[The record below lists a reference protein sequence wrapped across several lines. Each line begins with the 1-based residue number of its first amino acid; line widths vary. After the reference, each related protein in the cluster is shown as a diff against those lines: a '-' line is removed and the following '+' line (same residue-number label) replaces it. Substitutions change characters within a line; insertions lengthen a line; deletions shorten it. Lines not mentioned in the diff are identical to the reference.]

1 MLFRSI
7 MSSDLQHIGL
17 DIGSFFKQK
26 NISSVFT
33 LCGGHISPI
42 LVGCEKENIDII
54 QVRDEVS
61 AVFAADAVSR
71 LTDSVGVAI
80 VTAGPGV
87 TNTITAIKNAQMAQ
101 SPVLLIGGAA
111 ATLLKGRGSLQ
122 DIDQISLLKTYVKSA
137 VSVKKTRDVVP
148 TLANALNTAISGVPG
163 PVFVELPIDL
173 LYPEEDIRKEFMN
186 QLPKSGFF
194 GKIAHWYV
202 NRHLNDLFSSKKS
215 SVKIKPVKE
224 FKLDQRKIDKA
235 ALAIVKAKKPVFLLG
250 NQVTQ
255 NKEFLPMCLK
265 SIDKLSVPTFT
276 SGMARGCFGSSDKY
290 FFRHNRKH
298 ALKNADVVVTLG
310 IPLDFRLGYGFSI
323 GKDATLISINKSKE
337 DLNKNRKPDIGMHAD
352 PSRIMHEIGKII
364 NPPSCQ
370 NWIEELIKLEKNREN
385 EIQQFSEH
393 KTDFVNPVHLC
404 KTIDKFIDEESILVA
419 DGGDFV
425 GTASYTIRPRSP
437 LGWLDPGP
445 FGTLGVGGGFAIG
458 AKTSFPKKEVW
469 VFYGDG
475 ASAYSLAEFDTLCRH
490 KLPVIAIIGN
500 DASWQQIAR
509 EQKQMLG
516 SNIGTELA
524 FNAYEK
530 VVEGY
535 GGKGY
540 YVENHDT
547 LDETL
552 KRAKEDAKLGYPV
565 LVNIKI
571 SKSDFRKGSISV

>member
-1 MLFRSI
+1 M
-7 MSSDLQHIGL
+7 QHVGL

-71 LTDSVGVAI
+71 LTESIGVAI

-87 TNTITAIKNAQMAQ
+87 TNTVTAIKNAQMAQ
-101 SPVLLIGGAA
+101 SPILLIGGAA
-111 ATLLKGRGSLQ
+111 ATLLKGKGSLQ

-137 VSVKKTRDVVP
+137 VSVKKVRDVIP
-148 TLANALNTAISGVPG
+148 TLANAINTAISGVPG

-173 LYPEEDIRKEFMN
+173 LYPEEDIRKEFIN
-186 QLPKSGFF
+186 QLPKSGLF

-215 SVKIKPVKE
+215 SIKVKPVKK
-224 FKLDQRKIDKA
+224 FKLDQHKIDKA
-235 ALAIVKAKKPVFLLG
+235 ALAIVKSKRPVFLLG

-255 NKEFLPMCLK
+255 NKDFLSMCLK
-265 SIDKLSVPTFT
+265 SIDKLSAPVYT
-276 SGMARGCFGSSDKY
+276 SGMARGCFGSNDKY

-310 IPLDFRLGYGFSI
+310 VPLDFRLGYGFSI
-323 GKDATLISINKSKE
+323 NKDATLISINKSKK
-337 DLNKNRKPDIGMHAD
+337 DLNKNKKPDIGIHAD
-352 PSRIMHEIGKII
+352 PTRIMHEIGKII

-370 NWIEELIKLEKNREN
+370 KWIDELSVLENKREE
-385 EIQQFSEH
+385 EIQQFSET
-393 KTDFVNPVHLC
+393 KTDFINPVFLC
-404 KTIDKFIDEESILVA
+404 KTIDKLIDENSILVA

-425 GTASYTIRPRSP
+425 GTASYTVRPRKA

-458 AKTSFPKKEVW
+458 AKSSFPDKEVW
-469 VFYGDG
+469 IFYGDG
-475 ASAYSLAEFDTLCRH
+475 ASAYSLAEFDTMCRH

-524 FNAYEK
+524 FNSYEK
-530 VVEGY
+530 VAEGY

-540 YVENHDT
+540 YVEDHESLFDT
-547 LDETL
+547 L
-552 KRAKEDAKLGYPV
+552 KQAKEDAKLGFPV
-565 LVNIKI
+565 LVNVKLA
-571 SKSDFRKGSISV
+571 KSDFRKGSISV

>member
-1 MLFRSI
+1 

-42 LVGCEKENIDII
+42 LVGCEKENINII

-137 VSVKKTRDVVP
+137 VSVKKTRDVIP
-148 TLANALNTAISGVPG
+148 TLANALNTATSGVPG

-173 LYPEEDIRKEFMN
+173 LYPEKDIRKEFIN
-186 QLPKSGFF
+186 QLPKSGYF

-202 NRHLNDLFSSKKS
+202 ERHLNDLFSSKKS
-215 SVKIKPVKE
+215 SIKVKPVKK

-323 GKDATLISINKSKE
+323 NKDATLIAVNKSKE
-337 DLNKNRKPDIGMHAD
+337 DLNKNRKPDIGIHAD

-364 NPPSCQ
+364 NPPSCKE
-370 NWIEELIKLEKNREN
+370 WIKELTGLEEKRET
-385 EIQQFSEH
+385 EILQFSKYE
-393 KTDFVNPVHLC
+393 TDFVNPVHLC

-425 GTASYTIRPRSP
+425 GTASYTIRPRSA

-458 AKTSFPKKEVW
+458 AKSSFPKKEVW

>member
-1 MLFRSI
+1 
-7 MSSDLQHIGL
+7 MSSDMLHIGL

-26 NISSVFT
+26 NISSIFT

-71 LTDSVGVAI
+71 LTDSIGIAI

-87 TNTITAIKNAQMAQ
+87 TNTVTAIKNAQMAQ

-137 VSVKKTRDVVP
+137 VSVKKTRDVIP
-148 TLANALNTAISGVPG
+148 TLANAINTAISGVPG

-173 LYPEEDIRKEFMN
+173 LYPEEDIRNEFMN

-194 GKIAHWYV
+194 GKIAQWYV

-215 SVKIKPVKE
+215 SIKVNPVKA
-224 FKLDQRKIDKA
+224 FKLDQHKIDKA
-235 ALAIVKAKKPVFLLG
+235 ALSIVKAKKPVFLLG

-255 NKEFLPMCLK
+255 NKEFLSMCLK
-265 SIDKLSVPTFT
+265 SLDKLSAPVYT
-276 SGMARGCFGSSDKY
+276 SGMARGCFNSSDKY

-310 IPLDFRLGYGFSI
+310 VPLDFRLGYGFSVN
-323 GKDATLISINKSKE
+323 KDATLISINKSKE
-337 DLNKNRKPDIGMHAD
+337 DLNKNRKPDIAIHAD
-352 PSRIMHEIGKII
+352 PTRIMHEIGKII

-370 NWIEELIKLEKNREN
+370 EWIKELSVLEESREK
-385 EIQQFSEH
+385 EIQQFSET
-393 KTDFVNPVHLC
+393 KTDFVNPVYLC
-404 KTIDKFIDEESILVA
+404 KTIDKLIDENSILVA

-425 GTASYTIRPRSP
+425 GTASYTVRPRAA

-458 AKTSFPKKEVW
+458 AKSSFPEKEVW

-530 VVEGY
+530 VAEGY

-540 YVENHDT
+540 YVDNQDS
-547 LDETL
+547 LFETL
-552 KRAKEDAKLGYPV
+552 KLAKEDAKLGYPV
-565 LVNIKI
+565 LVNVKL

>member
-1 MLFRSI
+1 M
-7 MSSDLQHIGL
+7 
-17 DIGSFFKQK
+17 
-26 NISSVFT
+26 FT

-42 LVGCEKENIDII
+42 LVGCEKENINII

-137 VSVKKTRDVVP
+137 VSVKKTRDVIP
-148 TLANALNTAISGVPG
+148 TLANALNTATSGVPG

-173 LYPEEDIRKEFMN
+173 LYPEEDIRKEFIN
-186 QLPKSGFF
+186 QLPKSGYF

-202 NRHLNDLFSSKKS
+202 ERHLNDLFSSKKS
-215 SVKIKPVKE
+215 SIKVKPVKE

-323 GKDATLISINKSKE
+323 NKDATLIAVNKSKE
-337 DLNKNRKPDIGMHAD
+337 DLNKNRKPDIGIHAD

-364 NPPSCQ
+364 NPPSCTE
-370 NWIEELIKLEKNREN
+370 WMKELTGLEEKREK
-385 EIQQFSEH
+385 EILQFSKYE
-393 KTDFVNPVHLC
+393 TDFVNPVHLC

-425 GTASYTIRPRSP
+425 GTASYTIRPRSA

-458 AKTSFPKKEVW
+458 AKSSFPKKEVW

>member
-1 MLFRSI
+1 
-7 MSSDLQHIGL
+7 MSSDVQHIGL

-42 LVGCEKENIDII
+42 LVGCEKENINII

-137 VSVKKTRDVVP
+137 VSVKKTRDVIP
-148 TLANALNTAISGVPG
+148 TLANALNIATSGVPG

-173 LYPEEDIRKEFMN
+173 LYPEEDIRKEFIN
-186 QLPKSGFF
+186 QLPKSGYFA
-194 GKIAHWYV
+194 KIAHWYV
-202 NRHLNDLFSSKKS
+202 ERHLNDLFSSKKS
-215 SVKIKPVKE
+215 SIKVKPVKE

-323 GKDATLISINKSKE
+323 NKDATLIAVNKSKE
-337 DLNKNRKPDIGMHAD
+337 DLNKNRKPDIGIHAD

-364 NPPSCQ
+364 NPPSCKE
-370 NWIEELIKLEKNREN
+370 WIKELTSLEEKRETD
-385 EIQQFSEH
+385 ILQFSKYE
-393 KTDFVNPVHLC
+393 TDFVNPVRLC
-404 KTIDKFIDEESILVA
+404 KTIDKFIDKESILVA

-458 AKTSFPKKEVW
+458 AKSSFPKKEVW

>member
-1 MLFRSI
+1 
-7 MSSDLQHIGL
+7 MSSDVQHIGL

-42 LVGCEKENIDII
+42 LVGCEKENINII

-137 VSVKKTRDVVP
+137 VSVKKTRDVIP
-148 TLANALNTAISGVPG
+148 TLANALNTATSGVPG

-173 LYPEEDIRKEFMN
+173 LYPEEDIRKEFIN
-186 QLPKSGFF
+186 QLPKSGYF

-202 NRHLNDLFSSKKS
+202 ERHLNDLFSSKKS
-215 SVKIKPVKE
+215 SIKVKPVRE

-323 GKDATLISINKSKE
+323 NKDATLIAVNKSKE
-337 DLNKNRKPDIGMHAD
+337 DLNKNRKPDIGIHAD

-364 NPPSCQ
+364 NPPSCKE
-370 NWIEELIKLEKNREN
+370 WIKELTSLEEKRETD
-385 EIQQFSEH
+385 ILQFSKYE
-393 KTDFVNPVHLC
+393 TDFVNPVRLC
-404 KTIDKFIDEESILVA
+404 KTIDKFIDKESILVA

-458 AKTSFPKKEVW
+458 AKSSFPKKEVW

-571 SKSDFRKGSISV
+571 SKSDFRKGSISL

>member
-1 MLFRSI
+1 
-7 MSSDLQHIGL
+7 MSSDVQHIGL

-26 NISSVFT
+26 NIPSVFT

-42 LVGCEKENIDII
+42 LVGCEKENINII

-137 VSVKKTRDVVP
+137 VSVKKTRDVIP
-148 TLANALNTAISGVPG
+148 TLANALNTATSGVPG

-173 LYPEEDIRKEFMN
+173 LYPEEDIRKEFIN
-186 QLPKSGFF
+186 QLPKSGYF

-202 NRHLNDLFSSKKS
+202 ERHLNDLFSSKKS
-215 SVKIKPVKE
+215 SIKVKPVKE

-323 GKDATLISINKSKE
+323 NKDATLIAVNKSKE
-337 DLNKNRKPDIGMHAD
+337 DLNKNRKPDIGIHAD

-364 NPPSCQ
+364 NPPSCKE
-370 NWIEELIKLEKNREN
+370 WIIELTGLEEKRET
-385 EIQQFSEH
+385 EILQFSKNES
-393 KTDFVNPVHLC
+393 DFVNPVHLC

-425 GTASYTIRPRSP
+425 GTASYTIRPRSA

-458 AKTSFPKKEVW
+458 AKSSFPKKEVW

>member
-1 MLFRSI
+1 

-26 NISSVFT
+26 NIPSVFT

-42 LVGCEKENIDII
+42 LVGCEKENINII

-137 VSVKKTRDVVP
+137 VSVKKTRDVIP
-148 TLANALNTAISGVPG
+148 TLANALNTATSGVPG

-173 LYPEEDIRKEFMN
+173 LYPEEDIRKEFIN
-186 QLPKSGFF
+186 QLPKSGYF

-202 NRHLNDLFSSKKS
+202 ERHLNDLFSSKKS
-215 SVKIKPVKE
+215 SIKVKPVKE

-323 GKDATLISINKSKE
+323 NKDATLIAVNKSKE
-337 DLNKNRKPDIGMHAD
+337 DLNKNRKPDIGIHAD

-364 NPPSCQ
+364 NPPSCKE
-370 NWIEELIKLEKNREN
+370 WIKELTGLEEKRET
-385 EIQQFSEH
+385 EILQFSKYE
-393 KTDFVNPVHLC
+393 TDFVNPVHLC

-425 GTASYTIRPRSP
+425 GTASYTIRPRSS

-458 AKTSFPKKEVW
+458 AKSSFPKKEVW

-516 SNIGTELA
+516 SNIGTELT

>member
-1 MLFRSI
+1 ML
-7 MSSDLQHIGL
+7 HIGL

-26 NISSVFT
+26 NISSIFT

-61 AVFAADAVSR
+61 AVIAADAVSR
-71 LTDSVGVAI
+71 LTDSIGIAI

-87 TNTITAIKNAQMAQ
+87 TNTVTAIKNAQMAQ

-137 VSVKKTRDVVP
+137 VSVKKTRDVIP
-148 TLANALNTAISGVPG
+148 TLANAINTAISGVPG

-173 LYPEEDIRKEFMN
+173 LYPEEDIRNEFMN

-194 GKIAHWYV
+194 GKIAQWYV

-215 SVKIKPVKE
+215 SIKVNPVKA
-224 FKLDQRKIDKA
+224 FKLDQHKIDKA
-235 ALAIVKAKKPVFLLG
+235 ALSIVKAKKPVFLLG

-255 NKEFLPMCLK
+255 NKEFLSMCLK
-265 SIDKLSVPTFT
+265 SLDKLSAPVYT
-276 SGMARGCFGSSDKY
+276 SGMARGCFNSSDKY

-310 IPLDFRLGYGFSI
+310 VPLDFRLGYGFSVN
-323 GKDATLISINKSKE
+323 KDATLISINKSKE
-337 DLNKNRKPDIGMHAD
+337 DLNKNRKPDIAIHAD
-352 PSRIMHEIGKII
+352 PTRIMHEIGKII

-370 NWIEELIKLEKNREN
+370 EWIKELSVLEESREK
-385 EIQQFSEH
+385 EIQQFSET
-393 KTDFVNPVHLC
+393 KTDFVNPVYLC
-404 KTIDKFIDEESILVA
+404 KTIDKLIDENSILVA

-425 GTASYTIRPRSP
+425 GTASYTVRPRAA

-458 AKTSFPKKEVW
+458 AKSSFPEKEVW

-530 VVEGY
+530 VAEGY

-540 YVENHDT
+540 YVDNQDSLFEI
-547 LDETL
+547 L
-552 KRAKEDAKLGYPV
+552 KLAKEDAKLGYPV
-565 LVNIKI
+565 LVNVKL

>member
-1 MLFRSI
+1 ML
-7 MSSDLQHIGL
+7 HIGL

-26 NISSVFT
+26 NISSIFT

-71 LTDSVGVAI
+71 LTDSIGVAI

-87 TNTITAIKNAQMAQ
+87 TNTVTAIKNAQMAQ

-137 VSVKKTRDVVP
+137 VSVKKTRDVIP
-148 TLANALNTAISGVPG
+148 TLANAINTAISGVPG

-173 LYPEEDIRKEFMN
+173 LYPEEDIRNEFMN

-194 GKIAHWYV
+194 GKIAQWYV

-215 SVKIKPVKE
+215 SIKVNPVKA
-224 FKLDQRKIDKA
+224 FKLDQHKIDKA
-235 ALAIVKAKKPVFLLG
+235 ALSIVKAKKPVFLLG

-255 NKEFLPMCLK
+255 NKEFLSMCLK
-265 SIDKLSVPTFT
+265 SLDKLSAPVYT
-276 SGMARGCFGSSDKY
+276 SGMARGCFNSSDKY

-310 IPLDFRLGYGFSI
+310 VPLDFRLGYGFSVN
-323 GKDATLISINKSKE
+323 KDATLISINKSKE
-337 DLNKNRKPDIGMHAD
+337 DLNKNRKQDIAIHAD
-352 PSRIMHEIGKII
+352 PTRIMHEIGKII

-370 NWIEELIKLEKNREN
+370 EWIKELSVLEESREK
-385 EIQQFSEH
+385 EIQQFSET
-393 KTDFVNPVHLC
+393 KTDFVNPVYLC
-404 KTIDKFIDEESILVA
+404 KTIDKLIDENSILVA

-425 GTASYTIRPRSP
+425 GTASYTVRPRSA

-458 AKTSFPKKEVW
+458 AKSSFPEKEVW

-530 VVEGY
+530 VAEGY

-540 YVENHDT
+540 YVDNQES
-547 LDETL
+547 LFETL
-552 KRAKEDAKLGYPV
+552 KLAKEDAKLGYPV
-565 LVNIKI
+565 LVNVKL

>member
-1 MLFRSI
+1 

-42 LVGCEKENIDII
+42 LVGCEKEKIDII

-173 LYPEEDIRKEFMN
+173 LYPEEDIRKEFIN
-186 QLPKSGFF
+186 QLPTNGYV

-215 SVKIKPVKE
+215 SIKIKPVKE

-255 NKEFLPMCLK
+255 NKEFLSMCLK
-265 SIDKLSVPTFT
+265 SLDKLSAPVYT

-310 IPLDFRLGYGFSI
+310 VPLDFRLGYGFSI
-323 GKDATLISINKSKE
+323 NKYATLISINKSKE
-337 DLNKNRKPDIGMHAD
+337 DLNKNRKPDIGLHAD

-370 NWIEELIKLEKNREN
+370 DWIEELIKHEEAREN
-385 EIQQFSEH
+385 EIQQFSEC
-393 KTDFVNPVHLC
+393 KTDFVNPVYLC
-404 KTIDKFIDEESILVA
+404 KTIDQLIDEQSILIA

-425 GTASYTIRPRSP
+425 GTASYTIRPRNP

-458 AKTSFPKKEVW
+458 AKSSFPDKEVW

-516 SNIGTELA
+516 SNIGTELN
-524 FNAYEK
+524 FTTYEK
-530 VVEGY
+530 VAEGY

-540 YVENHDT
+540 YVDNHES
-547 LDETL
+547 LYETL
-552 KRAKEDAKLGYPV
+552 KQAKEDAKLGYPV
-565 LVNIKI
+565 CVNVKL

>member
-1 MLFRSI
+1 
-7 MSSDLQHIGL
+7 MSSDMLHIGL

-26 NISSVFT
+26 NISSIFT

-61 AVFAADAVSR
+61 GVFAADAVSR
-71 LTDSVGVAI
+71 LTDSIGVAI

-87 TNTITAIKNAQMAQ
+87 TNTVTAIKNAQMAQ

-137 VSVKKTRDVVP
+137 VSVKKTRDVIP
-148 TLANALNTAISGVPG
+148 TLANAINTAISGVPG

-173 LYPEEDIRKEFMN
+173 LYPEEDIRNEFMN

-194 GKIAHWYV
+194 GKIAQWYV

-215 SVKIKPVKE
+215 SIKVNPVKA
-224 FKLDQRKIDKA
+224 FKLDQHKIDKA
-235 ALAIVKAKKPVFLLG
+235 ALSIVKAKKPVFLLG

-255 NKEFLPMCLK
+255 NKEFLSMCLK
-265 SIDKLSVPTFT
+265 SLDKLSAPVYT
-276 SGMARGCFGSSDKY
+276 SGMARGCFNSSDKY

-310 IPLDFRLGYGFSI
+310 VPLDFRLGYGFSVN
-323 GKDATLISINKSKE
+323 KDATLISINKSKE
-337 DLNKNRKPDIGMHAD
+337 DLNKNRKPDIAIHAD
-352 PSRIMHEIGKII
+352 PTRIMHEIGKII

-370 NWIEELIKLEKNREN
+370 EWIKELSVLEESREK
-385 EIQQFSEH
+385 EIQQFSET
-393 KTDFVNPVHLC
+393 KTDFVNPVYLC
-404 KTIDKFIDEESILVA
+404 KTIDKLIDENSILVA

-425 GTASYTIRPRSP
+425 GTASYTVRPRAA

-458 AKTSFPKKEVW
+458 AKSSFPEKEVW

-530 VVEGY
+530 VAEGY

-540 YVENHDT
+540 YVDNQDS
-547 LDETL
+547 LFETL
-552 KRAKEDAKLGYPV
+552 KLAKEDAKLGYPV
-565 LVNIKI
+565 LVNVKL

>member
-1 MLFRSI
+1 ML
-7 MSSDLQHIGL
+7 HIGL

-26 NISSVFT
+26 NISSIFT

-71 LTDSVGVAI
+71 LTDSIGIAI

-87 TNTITAIKNAQMAQ
+87 TNTVTAIKNAQMAQ

-137 VSVKKTRDVVP
+137 VSVKKTRDVIP
-148 TLANALNTAISGVPG
+148 TLANAINTAISGVPG

-173 LYPEEDIRKEFMN
+173 LYPEEDIRNEFMN

-194 GKIAHWYV
+194 GKIAQWYV

-215 SVKIKPVKE
+215 SIKVNPVKA
-224 FKLDQRKIDKA
+224 FKLDQHKIDKA
-235 ALAIVKAKKPVFLLG
+235 ALSIVKAKKPVFLLG

-255 NKEFLPMCLK
+255 NKEFLSMCLK
-265 SIDKLSVPTFT
+265 SLDKLSAPVYT
-276 SGMARGCFGSSDKY
+276 SGMARGCFNSSDKY

-310 IPLDFRLGYGFSI
+310 VPLDFRLGYGFSVN
-323 GKDATLISINKSKE
+323 KDATLISINKSKE
-337 DLNKNRKPDIGMHAD
+337 DLNKNRKPDIAIHAD
-352 PSRIMHEIGKII
+352 PTRIMHEIGKII

-370 NWIEELIKLEKNREN
+370 EWIKELSVLEESREK
-385 EIQQFSEH
+385 EIQQFSET
-393 KTDFVNPVHLC
+393 KTDFVNPVYLC
-404 KTIDKFIDEESILVA
+404 KTIDKLIDENSILVA

-425 GTASYTIRPRSP
+425 GTASYTVRPRAA

-458 AKTSFPKKEVW
+458 AKSSFPEKEVW

-530 VVEGY
+530 VAEGY

-540 YVENHDT
+540 YVDNQES
-547 LDETL
+547 LFETL
-552 KRAKEDAKLGYPV
+552 KLAKEDAKLGYPV
-565 LVNIKI
+565 LVNVKL

>member
-1 MLFRSI
+1 

-26 NISSVFT
+26 NITSVFT

-42 LVGCEKENIDII
+42 LVGCEKENINII

-137 VSVKKTRDVVP
+137 VSVKKTRDVIP
-148 TLANALNTAISGVPG
+148 TLANALNIATSGVPG

-173 LYPEEDIRKEFMN
+173 LYPEKDIRKEFIN
-186 QLPKSGFF
+186 QLPKSGYF

-202 NRHLNDLFSSKKS
+202 ERHLNDLFSSKKS
-215 SVKIKPVKE
+215 SIKVKPVKE

-323 GKDATLISINKSKE
+323 NKDATLIAVNKSKE
-337 DLNKNRKPDIGMHAD
+337 DLNKNRKPDIGIHAD

-364 NPPSCQ
+364 NPPSCKE
-370 NWIEELIKLEKNREN
+370 WIKELTGLEEKRET
-385 EIQQFSEH
+385 EILQFSKYE
-393 KTDFVNPVHLC
+393 TDFVNPVHLC

-425 GTASYTIRPRSP
+425 GTASYTIRPRSS

-458 AKTSFPKKEVW
+458 AKSSFPKKEVW

>member
-1 MLFRSI
+1 
-7 MSSDLQHIGL
+7 MSSDVQHIGL

-42 LVGCEKENIDII
+42 LVGCEKENINII

-137 VSVKKTRDVVP
+137 VTVKKTRDVIP
-148 TLANALNTAISGVPG
+148 TLANAFNTAISGVPG

-186 QLPKSGFF
+186 QLPKSGYFS
-194 GKIAHWYV
+194 KIAHWYV
-202 NRHLNDLFSSKKS
+202 RRHLNDLFSSKKS
-215 SVKIKPVKE
+215 SIKVKPVEE

-235 ALAIVKAKKPVFLLG
+235 ALSIVKAKKPVFLLG
-250 NQVTQ
+250 NQIIQ
-255 NKEFLPMCLK
+255 NKEFLSMCLK
-265 SIDKLSVPTFT
+265 SLDKLSAPTYT
-276 SGMARGCFGSSDKY
+276 SGMARGCFGSYDKH
-290 FFRHNRKH
+290 FFRHNRKY

-323 GKDATLISINKSKE
+323 NNDATLIAVNKSKK
-337 DLNKNRKPDIGMHAD
+337 DLNKNRKPDIGIHAD
-352 PSRIMHEIGKII
+352 PSRIMHEIGKVI
-364 NPPSCQ
+364 NPPSCKE
-370 NWIEELIKLEKNREN
+370 WIEELTNLENNREK
-385 EIQQFSEH
+385 EIQQFSKY

-425 GTASYTIRPRSP
+425 GTASYTIRPRSA

-458 AKTSFPKKEVW
+458 AKSSFPKKEVW
-469 VFYGDG
+469 ILYGDG

-490 KLPVIAIIGN
+490 NLPVIAIIGN

-540 YVENHDT
+540 YVENHDL

-552 KRAKEDAKLGYPV
+552 KRAKADAKLGYPV
-565 LVNIKI
+565 LVNVKI

>member
-1 MLFRSI
+1 

-370 NWIEELIKLEKNREN
+370 NWIEELTKLEKNREN

>member
-1 MLFRSI
+1 

-26 NISSVFT
+26 NIPSVFT

-42 LVGCEKENIDII
+42 LVGCEKENINII

-137 VSVKKTRDVVP
+137 VSVKKTRDVIP
-148 TLANALNTAISGVPG
+148 TLANALNTATSGVPG

-173 LYPEEDIRKEFMN
+173 LYPEEDIRKEFIN
-186 QLPKSGFF
+186 QLPKSGYFA
-194 GKIAHWYV
+194 KIAHWYV
-202 NRHLNDLFSSKKS
+202 ERHLNDLFSSKKS
-215 SVKIKPVKE
+215 SIKVKPVKE

-323 GKDATLISINKSKE
+323 NKDATLIAVNKSKE
-337 DLNKNRKPDIGMHAD
+337 DLNKNRKPDIGIHAD

-364 NPPSCQ
+364 NPPSCKE
-370 NWIEELIKLEKNREN
+370 WIKELTGLEEKRET
-385 EIQQFSEH
+385 EILQFSKYE
-393 KTDFVNPVHLC
+393 TDFVNPVHLC
-404 KTIDKFIDEESILVA
+404 KTIDNFIDEESILVA

-425 GTASYTIRPRSP
+425 GTASYIIRPRSS

-458 AKTSFPKKEVW
+458 AKSSFPKKEVW

-565 LVNIKI
+565 LINIKI

>member
-1 MLFRSI
+1 ML
-7 MSSDLQHIGL
+7 HIGL

-26 NISSVFT
+26 NISSIFT

-71 LTDSVGVAI
+71 LTDSIGVAI

-87 TNTITAIKNAQMAQ
+87 TNTVTAIKNAQMAQ

-137 VSVKKTRDVVP
+137 VSVKKTRDVIP
-148 TLANALNTAISGVPG
+148 TLANAINTAISGVPG

-173 LYPEEDIRKEFMN
+173 LYPEEDIRNEFMN

-194 GKIAHWYV
+194 GKIAQWYV

-215 SVKIKPVKE
+215 SIKVNPVKA
-224 FKLDQRKIDKA
+224 FKLDQHKIDKA
-235 ALAIVKAKKPVFLLG
+235 ALSIVKAKKPVFLLG

-255 NKEFLPMCLK
+255 NKEFLSMCLK
-265 SIDKLSVPTFT
+265 SLDKLSAPVYT
-276 SGMARGCFGSSDKY
+276 SGMARGCFNSSDKY

-310 IPLDFRLGYGFSI
+310 VPLDFRLGYGFSVN
-323 GKDATLISINKSKE
+323 KDATLISINKSKE
-337 DLNKNRKPDIGMHAD
+337 DLNKNRKPDIAIHAD
-352 PSRIMHEIGKII
+352 PTRIMHEIGKII

-370 NWIEELIKLEKNREN
+370 EWIKELSVLEESREK
-385 EIQQFSEH
+385 EIQQFSET
-393 KTDFVNPVHLC
+393 KTDFVNPVYLC
-404 KTIDKFIDEESILVA
+404 KTIDKLIDENSILVA

-425 GTASYTIRPRSP
+425 GTASYTVRPRSA

-458 AKTSFPKKEVW
+458 AKSSFPEKEVW

-524 FNAYEK
+524 YNAYEK
-530 VVEGY
+530 VAEGY

-540 YVENHDT
+540 YVDNQDS
-547 LDETL
+547 LFETL
-552 KRAKEDAKLGYPV
+552 KLAKEDAKLGYPV
-565 LVNIKI
+565 LVNVKL

>member
-1 MLFRSI
+1 ML
-7 MSSDLQHIGL
+7 HIGL

-26 NISSVFT
+26 NISSIFT

-71 LTDSVGVAI
+71 LTDSIGVAI

-87 TNTITAIKNAQMAQ
+87 TNTVTAIKNAQMAQ

-137 VSVKKTRDVVP
+137 VSVKKTRDVIP
-148 TLANALNTAISGVPG
+148 TLANAINTAISGVPG

-173 LYPEEDIRKEFMN
+173 LYPEEDIRNEFMN

-194 GKIAHWYV
+194 GKIAQWYV

-215 SVKIKPVKE
+215 SIKVNPVKA
-224 FKLDQRKIDKA
+224 FKLDQHKIDKA
-235 ALAIVKAKKPVFLLG
+235 ALSIVKAKKPVFLLG

-255 NKEFLPMCLK
+255 NKEFLSMCLK
-265 SIDKLSVPTFT
+265 SLDKLSAPVYT
-276 SGMARGCFGSSDKY
+276 SGMARGCFNSSDKY

-310 IPLDFRLGYGFSI
+310 VPLDFRLGYGFSI
-323 GKDATLISINKSKE
+323 NKDATLISINKSKE
-337 DLNKNRKPDIGMHAD
+337 DLNKNRKPDIAIHAD
-352 PSRIMHEIGKII
+352 PTRIMHEIGKII

-370 NWIEELIKLEKNREN
+370 EWIKELSVLEESREK
-385 EIQQFSEH
+385 EIQQFSET
-393 KTDFVNPVHLC
+393 KTDFVNPVYLC
-404 KTIDKFIDEESILVA
+404 KTIDKLIDENSILVA

-425 GTASYTIRPRSP
+425 GTASYTVRPRAA

-458 AKTSFPKKEVW
+458 AKSSFPEKEVW

-530 VVEGY
+530 VAEGY

-540 YVENHDT
+540 YVDNQES
-547 LDETL
+547 LFETL
-552 KRAKEDAKLGYPV
+552 KLAKEDAKLGYPV
-565 LVNIKI
+565 LVNVKL

>member
-1 MLFRSI
+1 

>member
-1 MLFRSI
+1 

-42 LVGCEKENIDII
+42 LVGCEKENINII

-137 VSVKKTRDVVP
+137 VSVKKTRDVIP
-148 TLANALNTAISGVPG
+148 TLANALNIATSGVPG

-173 LYPEEDIRKEFMN
+173 LYPEQDIRKEFIN
-186 QLPKSGFF
+186 QLPKSGYF

-202 NRHLNDLFSSKKS
+202 ERHLNDLFSSKKS
-215 SVKIKPVKE
+215 SIKVKPVKE
-224 FKLDQRKIDKA
+224 FKIDQRKIDKA

-265 SIDKLSVPTFT
+265 SIDKLSIPTFT

-323 GKDATLISINKSKE
+323 NKDATLIAVNKSKE
-337 DLNKNRKPDIGMHAD
+337 DLNKNRKPDIGIHAD

-364 NPPSCQ
+364 NPPSCKE
-370 NWIEELIKLEKNREN
+370 WIKELTGLEEKRET
-385 EIQQFSEH
+385 EILQFSKYE
-393 KTDFVNPVHLC
+393 TDFVNPVHLC

-425 GTASYTIRPRSP
+425 GTASYTIRPRSS

-458 AKTSFPKKEVW
+458 AKSSFPKKEVW

-516 SNIGTELA
+516 SNIGTELT

>member
-1 MLFRSI
+1 

-173 LYPEEDIRKEFMN
+173 LYPEEDIRKEFIN
-186 QLPKSGFF
+186 QLPKNGYV

-215 SVKIKPVKE
+215 SIKIKPVKE

-235 ALAIVKAKKPVFLLG
+235 ALAIVKAKKPIFLLG

-255 NKEFLPMCLK
+255 NKEFLSMCLK
-265 SIDKLSVPTFT
+265 SLDKLSAPVYT

-298 ALKNADVVVTLG
+298 ALKNADVVVALG

-323 GKDATLISINKSKE
+323 NKDATLISINRSKE
-337 DLNKNRKPDIGMHAD
+337 DLNKNRKPDIGLHAD

-370 NWIEELIKLEKNREN
+370 DWIEELTKLEEAREN

-393 KTDFVNPVHLC
+393 ETDFVNPVYLC
-404 KTIDKFIDEESILVA
+404 KTIDQLIDEQSILIA

-425 GTASYTIRPRSP
+425 GTASYTIRPRNP

-458 AKTSFPKKEVW
+458 AKSSFPEKEVW
-469 VFYGDG
+469 LFYGDG

-516 SNIGTELA
+516 SNIGTELN
-524 FNAYEK
+524 FTAYEK
-530 VVEGY
+530 VAQGY

-540 YVENHDT
+540 YVDNHES
-547 LDETL
+547 LYETL
-552 KRAKEDAKLGYPV
+552 EQAKENAKLGYPV
-565 LVNIKI
+565 CVNVKL

>member
-1 MLFRSI
+1 
-7 MSSDLQHIGL
+7 MSSDVQHIGL

-42 LVGCEKENIDII
+42 LVGCEKENINII

-137 VSVKKTRDVVP
+137 VSVKKTRDVIP
-148 TLANALNTAISGVPG
+148 TLANALNTATSGVPG

-173 LYPEEDIRKEFMN
+173 LYPEKDIRKEFIN
-186 QLPKSGFF
+186 QLPKSGYF

-202 NRHLNDLFSSKKS
+202 ERHLNDLFSSKKS
-215 SVKIKPVKE
+215 SIKVKPVKQ

-323 GKDATLISINKSKE
+323 NKDATLIAVNKSKE
-337 DLNKNRKPDIGMHAD
+337 DLNKNRKPDIGIHAD

-364 NPPSCQ
+364 NPPSCKE
-370 NWIEELIKLEKNREN
+370 WIKELTGLEEKRET
-385 EIQQFSEH
+385 EILQFS
-393 KTDFVNPVHLC
+393 KYKSDFVNPVHLC

-458 AKTSFPKKEVW
+458 AKSSFPKKEVW

>member
-1 MLFRSI
+1 
-7 MSSDLQHIGL
+7 MSSDVQHIGL

-42 LVGCEKENIDII
+42 LVGCEKENINII

-137 VSVKKTRDVVP
+137 VSVKKTRDVIP
-148 TLANALNTAISGVPG
+148 TLANALNTATSGVPG

-173 LYPEEDIRKEFMN
+173 LYPEEDIRKEFIN
-186 QLPKSGFF
+186 QLPKSGYF

-202 NRHLNDLFSSKKS
+202 ERHLNDLFSSKKS
-215 SVKIKPVKE
+215 SIKVKPVKE
-224 FKLDQRKIDKA
+224 FQLNQRKIDKA

-323 GKDATLISINKSKE
+323 NKDATLIAVNKSKE
-337 DLNKNRKPDIGMHAD
+337 DLNKNRKPDIGIHAD

-364 NPPSCQ
+364 NPPSCKE
-370 NWIEELIKLEKNREN
+370 WIKELTGLEEKRET
-385 EIQQFSEH
+385 EILQFSKYE
-393 KTDFVNPVHLC
+393 TDFVNPVHLC
-404 KTIDKFIDEESILVA
+404 KTIDKFIDKESILVA

-458 AKTSFPKKEVW
+458 AKSSFPKKEVW

-516 SNIGTELA
+516 SNIGTELT

>member
-1 MLFRSI
+1 ML
-7 MSSDLQHIGL
+7 HIGL

-26 NISSVFT
+26 NISSIFT

-71 LTDSVGVAI
+71 LTDSIGVAI

-87 TNTITAIKNAQMAQ
+87 TNTVTAIKNAQMAQ

-137 VSVKKTRDVVP
+137 VSVKKTRDVIP
-148 TLANALNTAISGVPG
+148 SLANAINTAISGVPG

-173 LYPEEDIRKEFMN
+173 LYPEEDIRNEFMN

-194 GKIAHWYV
+194 GKIAQWYV

-215 SVKIKPVKE
+215 SIKVNPVKA
-224 FKLDQRKIDKA
+224 FKLDQHKIDKA
-235 ALAIVKAKKPVFLLG
+235 ALSIVKAKKPVFLLG

-255 NKEFLPMCLK
+255 NKEFLSMCLK
-265 SIDKLSVPTFT
+265 SLDKLSAPVYT
-276 SGMARGCFGSSDKY
+276 SGMARGCFNSSDKY

-310 IPLDFRLGYGFSI
+310 VPLDFRLGYGFSVN
-323 GKDATLISINKSKE
+323 KDATLISINKSKE
-337 DLNKNRKPDIGMHAD
+337 DLNKNRKPDISIHAD
-352 PSRIMHEIGKII
+352 PTRIMHEIGKII

-370 NWIEELIKLEKNREN
+370 EWIKELSVLEESREK
-385 EIQQFSEH
+385 EIQQFSET
-393 KTDFVNPVHLC
+393 KTDFVNPVYLC
-404 KTIDKFIDEESILVA
+404 KTIDKLIDENSILVA

-425 GTASYTIRPRSP
+425 GTASYTVRPRSA

-458 AKTSFPKKEVW
+458 AKSSFPEKEVW

-530 VVEGY
+530 VAEGY

-540 YVENHDT
+540 YVDNQDS
-547 LDETL
+547 LFETL
-552 KRAKEDAKLGYPV
+552 KLAKEDAKLGYPV
-565 LVNIKI
+565 LVNVKL

>member
-1 MLFRSI
+1 M
-7 MSSDLQHIGL
+7 QHVGL

-71 LTDSVGVAI
+71 LTESIGVAI

-87 TNTITAIKNAQMAQ
+87 TNTVTAIKNAQMAQ
-101 SPVLLIGGAA
+101 SPILLIGGAA
-111 ATLLKGRGSLQ
+111 ATLLKGKGSLQ

-137 VSVKKTRDVVP
+137 VSVKKVRDVIP
-148 TLANALNTAISGVPG
+148 TLANAINTAISGVPG

-173 LYPEEDIRKEFMN
+173 LYPEEDIRKEFIN
-186 QLPKSGFF
+186 QLPKSGLF

-215 SVKIKPVKE
+215 SIKVKPVKK
-224 FKLDQRKIDKA
+224 FKLDQHKIDKA
-235 ALAIVKAKKPVFLLG
+235 ALAIVKSKRPVFLLG

-255 NKEFLPMCLK
+255 NKDFLSMCLK
-265 SIDKLSVPTFT
+265 SLDKLSAPVYT
-276 SGMARGCFGSSDKY
+276 SGMARGCFGSNDKY

-310 IPLDFRLGYGFSI
+310 VPLDFRLGYGFSI
-323 GKDATLISINKSKE
+323 NKDATLISINKSKK
-337 DLNKNRKPDIGMHAD
+337 DLNKNKKPDIGIHAD
-352 PSRIMHEIGKII
+352 PTRIMHEIGKII

-370 NWIEELIKLEKNREN
+370 KWIDELSVLENKREE
-385 EIQQFSEH
+385 EIQQFSET
-393 KTDFVNPVHLC
+393 KTDFINPVFLC
-404 KTIDKFIDEESILVA
+404 KTIDKLIDENSILVA

-425 GTASYTIRPRSP
+425 GTASYTVRPRKA

-458 AKTSFPKKEVW
+458 AKSSFPDKEVW
-469 VFYGDG
+469 IFYGDG

-524 FNAYEK
+524 FNSYEK
-530 VVEGY
+530 VAEGY

-540 YVENHDT
+540 YVEDHES
-547 LDETL
+547 LFETL
-552 KRAKEDAKLGYPV
+552 KQAKEDAKLGFPV
-565 LVNIKI
+565 LVNVKLA
-571 SKSDFRKGSISV
+571 KSDFRKGSISV

>member
-1 MLFRSI
+1 
-7 MSSDLQHIGL
+7 MSSDVQHIGL

-42 LVGCEKENIDII
+42 LVGCEKENINII

-137 VSVKKTRDVVP
+137 VTVKKTRDVIP
-148 TLANALNTAISGVPG
+148 TLANAFNTAISGVPG

-186 QLPKSGFF
+186 QLPKSGYFS
-194 GKIAHWYV
+194 KIAHWYV
-202 NRHLNDLFSSKKS
+202 RRHLNDLFSSKKS
-215 SVKIKPVKE
+215 SIKVKPVEE

-235 ALAIVKAKKPVFLLG
+235 ALSIVKAKKPVFLLG
-250 NQVTQ
+250 NQIIQ
-255 NKEFLPMCLK
+255 NKEFLSMCLK
-265 SIDKLSVPTFT
+265 SLDKLSAPTYT
-276 SGMARGCFGSSDKY
+276 SGMARGCFGSSDKH
-290 FFRHNRKH
+290 FFRHNRKY

-323 GKDATLISINKSKE
+323 NNDATLIAVNKSKK
-337 DLNKNRKPDIGMHAD
+337 DLNKNRKPDIGIHAD
-352 PSRIMHEIGKII
+352 PSRIMHEIGKVI
-364 NPPSCQ
+364 NPPSCKE
-370 NWIEELIKLEKNREN
+370 WIEELTNLENNREK
-385 EIQQFSEH
+385 EIQQFSKY

-425 GTASYTIRPRSP
+425 GTASYTIRPRSA

-458 AKTSFPKKEVW
+458 AKSSFPKKEVW
-469 VFYGDG
+469 ILYGDG

-490 KLPVIAIIGN
+490 NLPVIAIIGN

-540 YVENHDT
+540 YVENHDL

-552 KRAKEDAKLGYPV
+552 KRAKADAKLGYPV
-565 LVNIKI
+565 LVNVKI

>member
-1 MLFRSI
+1 
-7 MSSDLQHIGL
+7 MSSDMLHIGL

-26 NISSVFT
+26 NISSIFT

-71 LTDSVGVAI
+71 LTDSIGVAI

-87 TNTITAIKNAQMAQ
+87 TNTVTAIKNAQMAQ

-137 VSVKKTRDVVP
+137 VSVKKTRDVIP
-148 TLANALNTAISGVPG
+148 TLANAINTAISGVPG

-173 LYPEEDIRKEFMN
+173 LYPEEDIRNEFMN

-194 GKIAHWYV
+194 GKIAQWYV

-215 SVKIKPVKE
+215 SIKVNPVKA
-224 FKLDQRKIDKA
+224 FKLDQHKIDKA
-235 ALAIVKAKKPVFLLG
+235 ALSIVKAKKPVFLLG

-255 NKEFLPMCLK
+255 NKEFLSMCLK
-265 SIDKLSVPTFT
+265 SLNKLSAPVYT
-276 SGMARGCFGSSDKY
+276 SGMARGCFNSSDKY

-310 IPLDFRLGYGFSI
+310 VPLDFRLGYGFSVN
-323 GKDATLISINKSKE
+323 KDATLISINKSKE
-337 DLNKNRKPDIGMHAD
+337 DLNKNRKPDIAIHAD
-352 PSRIMHEIGKII
+352 PTRIMHEIGKII

-370 NWIEELIKLEKNREN
+370 EWIKELSVLEESREK
-385 EIQQFSEH
+385 EIQQFSET
-393 KTDFVNPVHLC
+393 KTDFVNPVYLC
-404 KTIDKFIDEESILVA
+404 KTIDKLIDENSILVA

-425 GTASYTIRPRSP
+425 GTASYTVRPRAA

-458 AKTSFPKKEVW
+458 AKSSFPEKEVW

-530 VVEGY
+530 VAEGY

-540 YVENHDT
+540 YVDNQDS
-547 LDETL
+547 LFETL
-552 KRAKEDAKLGYPV
+552 KLAKEDAKLGYPV
-565 LVNIKI
+565 LVNVKL

>member
-1 MLFRSI
+1 

-42 LVGCEKENIDII
+42 LVGCEKENINII

-137 VSVKKTRDVVP
+137 VSVKKTRDVIP
-148 TLANALNTAISGVPG
+148 TLANALNIAISGVPG

-173 LYPEEDIRKEFMN
+173 LYPEEDIRKEFIN
-186 QLPKSGFF
+186 QLPKSGYF

-202 NRHLNDLFSSKKS
+202 ERHLNDLFSSKKS
-215 SVKIKPVKE
+215 SIKVKPVKE

-323 GKDATLISINKSKE
+323 NKDATLIAVNKSKE
-337 DLNKNRKPDIGMHAD
+337 DLNKNRKPDIGIHAD

-364 NPPSCQ
+364 NPPSCKE
-370 NWIEELIKLEKNREN
+370 WIKELTGLEEKRET
-385 EIQQFSEH
+385 EILQFSKYE
-393 KTDFVNPVHLC
+393 TDFVNPVHLC

-425 GTASYTIRPRSP
+425 GTASYTIRPRSA

-458 AKTSFPKKEVW
+458 AKSSFPKKEVW

>member
-1 MLFRSI
+1 MYKR
-7 MSSDLQHIGL
+7 Q
-17 DIGSFFKQK
+17 
-26 NISSVFT
+26 VFT

-42 LVGCEKENIDII
+42 LVGCEKENINII

-137 VSVKKTRDVVP
+137 VSVKKTRDVIP
-148 TLANALNTAISGVPG
+148 TLANALNIAISGVPG

-173 LYPEEDIRKEFMN
+173 LYPEEDIRKEFIN
-186 QLPKSGFF
+186 QLPKSGYF
-194 GKIAHWYV
+194 GKIANWYV
-202 NRHLNDLFSSKKS
+202 ERHLNDLFSSKKS
-215 SVKIKPVKE
+215 SIKVKPLKE

-298 ALKNADVVVTLG
+298 ALKNADVVVTLC
-310 IPLDFRLGYGFSI
+310 IPLDFRLVYGFSI
-323 GKDATLISINKSKE
+323 NKDATLIAINKSKE
-337 DLNKNRKPDIGMHAD
+337 DLNKNRKPDIGIHAD

-364 NPPSCQ
+364 NPPSCKE
-370 NWIEELIKLEKNREN
+370 WIEELTGLEEKRET
-385 EIQQFSEH
+385 EILQFSKYE
-393 KTDFVNPVHLC
+393 TDFVNPVHLC

-458 AKTSFPKKEVW
+458 AKSSFPKKEVW

>member
-1 MLFRSI
+1 

-42 LVGCEKENIDII
+42 LVGCEKENINII

-137 VSVKKTRDVVP
+137 VSVKKTRDVIP
-148 TLANALNTAISGVPG
+148 TLANALNIATSGVPG

-173 LYPEEDIRKEFMN
+173 LYPEEDIRKEFIN
-186 QLPKSGFF
+186 QLPKSGYF

-202 NRHLNDLFSSKKS
+202 ERHLNDLFSSKKS
-215 SVKIKPVKE
+215 SIKVKPVKE

-298 ALKNADVVVTLG
+298 ALKNADVVLTLG

-323 GKDATLISINKSKE
+323 NKDATLIAVNKSKE
-337 DLNKNRKPDIGMHAD
+337 DLNKNRKPDIGIHAD

-364 NPPSCQ
+364 NPPSCKE
-370 NWIEELIKLEKNREN
+370 WIKELTGLEEKRET
-385 EIQQFSEH
+385 EILQFSKYE
-393 KTDFVNPVHLC
+393 TDFVNPVHLC

-458 AKTSFPKKEVW
+458 AKSSFPKKEVW

-540 YVENHDT
+540 YVENHDS

>member
-1 MLFRSI
+1 M
-7 MSSDLQHIGL
+7 QHVGL

-71 LTDSVGVAI
+71 LTESIGVAI

-87 TNTITAIKNAQMAQ
+87 TNTVTAIKNAQMAQ
-101 SPVLLIGGAA
+101 SPILLIGGAA
-111 ATLLKGRGSLQ
+111 ATLLKGKGSLQ

-137 VSVKKTRDVVP
+137 VSVKKVRDVIP
-148 TLANALNTAISGVPG
+148 TLANAINTAISGVPG

-173 LYPEEDIRKEFMN
+173 LYPEEDIRKEFIN
-186 QLPKSGFF
+186 QLPKSGLF

-202 NRHLNDLFSSKKS
+202 SRHLNDLFSSKKS
-215 SVKIKPVKE
+215 SIKVKPVKK
-224 FKLDQRKIDKA
+224 FKLDQHKIDKA
-235 ALAIVKAKKPVFLLG
+235 ALAIVKSKRPVFLLG

-255 NKEFLPMCLK
+255 NKDFLSMCLK
-265 SIDKLSVPTFT
+265 SIDKLSAPVYT
-276 SGMARGCFGSSDKY
+276 SGMARGCFGSNDKY

-310 IPLDFRLGYGFSI
+310 VPLDFRLGYGFSI
-323 GKDATLISINKSKE
+323 NKDATLISINKSKK
-337 DLNKNRKPDIGMHAD
+337 DLNKNKKPDIGIHAD
-352 PSRIMHEIGKII
+352 PTRIMHEIGKII

-370 NWIEELIKLEKNREN
+370 KWIDELSVLENKREE
-385 EIQQFSEH
+385 EIQQFSET
-393 KTDFVNPVHLC
+393 KTDFINPVFLC
-404 KTIDKFIDEESILVA
+404 KTIDKLIDENSILVA

-425 GTASYTIRPRSP
+425 GTASYTVRPRKS

-458 AKTSFPKKEVW
+458 AKSSFPDKEVW
-469 VFYGDG
+469 IFYGDG

-524 FNAYEK
+524 FNSYEK
-530 VVEGY
+530 VAEGY

-540 YVENHDT
+540 YVEDHES
-547 LDETL
+547 LFETL
-552 KRAKEDAKLGYPV
+552 KQAKEDAKLGFPV
-565 LVNIKI
+565 LVNVKLA
-571 SKSDFRKGSISV
+571 KSDFRKGSISV

>member
-1 MLFRSI
+1 

-42 LVGCEKENIDII
+42 LVGCEKEKIDII

-173 LYPEEDIRKEFMN
+173 LYPEEDIRKEFIN
-186 QLPKSGFF
+186 QLPKNGYV

-215 SVKIKPVKE
+215 SIKIKPVKE

-255 NKEFLPMCLK
+255 NKEFLSMCLK
-265 SIDKLSVPTFT
+265 SLDKLSAPVYT

-310 IPLDFRLGYGFSI
+310 VPLDFRLGYGFSI
-323 GKDATLISINKSKE
+323 NKYATLISINKSKE
-337 DLNKNRKPDIGMHAD
+337 DLNKNRKPDIGLHAD

-370 NWIEELIKLEKNREN
+370 DWIEELIKHEEAREN
-385 EIQQFSEH
+385 EIQQFSEC
-393 KTDFVNPVHLC
+393 KTDFVNPVYLC
-404 KTIDKFIDEESILVA
+404 KTIDQLIDEQSILIA

-425 GTASYTIRPRSP
+425 GTASYTIRPRNP

-458 AKTSFPKKEVW
+458 AKSSFPDKEVW

-516 SNIGTELA
+516 SNIGTELS

-540 YVENHDT
+540 YVDNHKS
-547 LDETL
+547 LYETL
-552 KRAKEDAKLGYPV
+552 KQAKEDAKLGYPV
-565 LVNIKI
+565 LVNVKI

>member
-1 MLFRSI
+1 

-101 SPVLLIGGAA
+101 SPLLLIGGAA

-148 TLANALNTAISGVPG
+148 LLANAFNIAISGVPG

-186 QLPKSGFF
+186 QLPKSGFV

-202 NRHLNDLFSSKKS
+202 NRHLNDLFASKKS

-224 FKLDQRKIDKA
+224 FKLDQHKIDKA

-255 NKEFLPMCLK
+255 NKEFLSLCLK
-265 SIDKLSVPTFT
+265 SLDKLSAPVYT

-310 IPLDFRLGYGFSI
+310 VPLDFRLGYGFSI
-323 GKDATLISINKSKE
+323 SKDATLISINKSKE

-370 NWIEELIKLEKNREN
+370 NWIEELTKLEENREN
-385 EIQQFSEH
+385 EIQQFSEQ
-393 KTDFVNPVHLC
+393 KTDFVNAVYLC
-404 KTIDKFIDEESILVA
+404 KTIDQLIDEQSILIA

-425 GTASYTIRPRSP
+425 GTASYTVRPRNP

-458 AKTSFPKKEVW
+458 AKSSFPEKEVW

-516 SNIGTELA
+516 SNIGTELSY
-524 FNAYEK
+524 NAYEK

-547 LDETL
+547 LNETL